1 MAKTPMPTG
10 TQWLYI
16 VAGAGAAAG
25 ITILTGLGG
34 AIGGAIIGVGAALGA
49 ITYQRAVQEHK
60 KTESGGQGGGIDGS
74 G

>member
-25 ITILTGLGG
+25 ITIVAGLGG

-49 ITYQRAVQEHK
+49 IPYQRAVQEQK
-60 KTESGGQGGGIDGS
+60 KRESGGQGGGIDGS